1 MRTPIQIQTSS
12 SDFPRF
18 IQDGSYYVDK
28 TLLVQEIVEQNRE
41 VSLYTR
47 PRRFGKSL
55 NQSMLQAFFDVQTA
69 TQYQHLFDGLA
80 ISKNR
85 ELCERHQGKYPVI
98 KLSFAPATRGT
109 TEKNCQELTHR
120 FKEAMQPFVQ
130 LLSAADAHQFSQRN
144 ELMDFYN
151 SNHSIADH
159 TNLLRLLTSFLHQ
172 HYGQKCIVLLDEY
185 DVPIQDAFLHSHYDE
200 MLSFIRPL
208 MTSGFKDNPH
218 LRWGVIT
225 GCLKIAKESIFTGLN
240 NPYVNTILTESR
252 GDEFFGFTQAEVD
265 EILRAAELQDCGDI
279 VKQWYDGYL
288 FGSKEV
294 YNPFSVVNFIAH
306 TMDATNRAPQTI
318 CYWANTSG
326 NDIIR
331 RLLQLEDTESV
342 RSILQT
348 LIDGGSVTLPI
359 VENTV
364 FTEMDNDLAALWT
377 TMLFTGYLKPAAPVP
392 VNAEAAPMVLPNYEV
407 RDLIEKIIIRWLR
420 EDYRPQVTP
429 LMEALLK
436 GDAETAQRQ
445 LNLHLEETIS
455 CRDFLENYYHGFL
468 TGLLAAARG
477 KYRAVSNF
485 ELGDGY
491 PDIQIGALDYSAI
504 AVLEVKHTSDVAKL
518 PVVLDEAEKQFRSRR
533 YDTARQ
539 RYNAF
544 HGYAVAFCRK
554 QCLVKCLDC

>member
-28 TLLVQEIVEQNRE
+28 TLLVQEIVKQNRE
-41 VSLYTR
+41 VSLYVR

-69 TQYQHLFDGLA
+69 TQYRHLFDGLA
-80 ISKNR
+80 IERNR
-85 ELCERHQGKYPVI
+85 KLCVQHQGKYPVI
-98 KLSFAPATRGT
+98 KLSFASAT
-109 TEKNCQELTHR
+109 TETFEDNCQELAMSIQNAAYA
-120 FKEAMQPFVQ
+120 FKDIILDVD
-130 LLSAADAHQFSQRN
+130 SAR
-144 ELMDFYN
+144 EPKR
-151 SNHSIADH
+151 
-159 TNLLRLLTSFLHQ
+159 NLLYEFICERRPRLDNSSILLTLTEFLHQ

-185 DVPIQDAFLHSHYDE
+185 DVPLQNAFLRGYYDQ
-200 MLSFIRPL
+200 MMSIMRPL
-208 MTSGFKDNPH
+208 MIRSFKDNPH
-218 LRWGVIT
+218 LRWCVIT

-265 EILRAAELQDCGDI
+265 EILRAAELQDCSDI

-288 FGSKEV
+288 FGRKEV

-331 RLLQLEDTESV
+331 RLLQLEDSESV

-364 FTEMDNDLAALWT
+364 FTEMDNDPAALWT

-407 RDLIEKIIIRWLR
+407 RDLIEKIVIRWLR
-420 EDYRPQVTP
+420 EDYRPQVMP
-429 LMEALLK
+429 LMDALLK
-436 GDAETAQRQ
+436 GDADTAQRQ

-477 KYRAVSNF
+477 NYRAVSNF

-491 PDIQIGALDYSAI
+491 PDIQIGTLDNSTI
-504 AVLEVKHTSDVAKL
+504 AVLEVKHTSDEAKL
-518 PVVLDEAEKQFRSRR
+518 PVVLDEAAKQFRSRR
-533 YDTARQ
+533 YDTTRQ

>member
-28 TLLVQEIVEQNRE
+28 TLLVQEIVEMNRE

-69 TQYQHLFDGLA
+69 SQYQHLFDGLA
-80 ISKNR
+80 IARNR
-85 ELCERHQGKYPVI
+85 KLCEQHQGKYPVI
-98 KLSFAPATRGT
+98 KLSFAPATRGSV
-109 TEKNCQELTHR
+109 EKNCQELTHQ

-130 LLSAADAHQFSQRN
+130 LLSAADSHQFSQRN
-144 ELMDFYN
+144 ELIEFYN

-172 HYGQKCIVLLDEY
+172 YYGQKCIVLLDEY
-185 DVPIQDAFLHSHYDE
+185 DVPIQEAFLHSHYDE

-208 MTSGFKDNPH
+208 MTSAFKDNPH